1 MTKQMMEGGWK
12 YLIENFKK
20 KVYSMK
26 KKISCTQLKK
36 ICRIGILIVQL
47 FQFRKYNKQ
56 NSARKKVTI

>member
-1 MTKQMMEGGWK
+1 ME
-12 YLIENFKK
+12 KK
-20 KVYSMK
+20 N
-26 KKISCTQLKK
+26 SCTQLKK